1 MLQKPSKGS
10 CGGASVLVDHSPNAT
25 VRVEY
30 RYTNYGGEDWGTS
43 SIVDVAPSTHTGTV
57 GVAWNF

>member
-1 MLQKPSKGS
+1 MI
-10 CGGASVLVDHSPNAT
+10 SPNAT

-30 RYTNYGGEDWGTS
+30 RYTSYGSEDWGS
-43 SIVDVAPSTHTGTV
+43 GGLVDVSPSTHTGTV